1 MIPTPP
7 PPLIMLM
14 SSSFLY
20 LVLLAYHFPPYSCVI
35 GYELKKLVKIGH
47 EMIKN
52 KTSNKTC
59 CIIFFLAY
67 WGLVLVFLIFLFYF
81 FFISYFGRRWG
92 GMEIEGWIWWLGWPF
107 FLVLKVKFKLPMLNI
122 VGLFIWSQATIPLLC
137 NKFPCNNCRNC
148 KMLLYQESFIEKT
161 WDLFK
166 CLCFSVTCSY
176 MYDIAYW
183 MKLPFVWSDL
193 SDLICNHELL
203 TVMLTG
209 MGQKMVLHL
218 LFASQMLQ
226 YRYLIRVC
234 KRL

>member
-7 PPLIMLM
+7 PPHYVNVKLFFVFGSTCL
-14 SSSFLY
+14 SF
-20 LVLLAYHFPPYSCVI
+20 PS
-35 GYELKKLVKIGH
+35 
-47 EMIKN
+47 
-52 KTSNKTC
+52 
-59 CIIFFLAY
+59 
-67 WGLVLVFLIFLFYF
+67 IFLCYWLWTKEIGENWSWDDQEQDFQQNMLYHIF
-81 FFISYFGRRWG
+81 LGILRSCFGVSDFSLSLFFISYFGGRWG

-193 SDLICNHELL
+193 SHLICNHELL

>member
-1 MIPTPP
+1 MLYHIFQGILRSCFGVSDFSLL
-7 PPLIMLM
+7 LI
-14 SSSFLY
+14 
-20 LVLLAYHFPPYSCVI
+20 
-35 GYELKKLVKIGH
+35 
-47 EMIKN
+47 
-52 KTSNKTC
+52 
-59 CIIFFLAY
+59 
-67 WGLVLVFLIFLFYF
+67 LFYF
-81 FFISYFGRRWG
+81 IFWEEVG
-92 GMEIEGWIWWLGWPF
+92 GNGNWWLGWPF
-107 FLVLKVKFKLPMLNI
+107 FLVLKAKFKLPMLNI
-122 VGLFIWSQATIPLLC
+122 VGLFIWSQSTVPLLC
-137 NKFPCNNCRNC
+137 NEFPCNNCRNC

-176 MYDIAYW
+176 MYDITYW

-193 SDLICNHELL
+193 SHLICNHELL

-226 YRYLIRVC
+226 YQFLIRVC